1 MTETVVRNK
10 QKGRRVKT
18 EFKPFFYV
26 RFRVIIEMIVSD
38 VEFYKQIFCERK
50 QIVAV
55 ALILLSLLSIFNLT
69 GCGIKIS
76 AQDLTEGYE
85 PESVYKREP
94 DKAFIDSQTDF
105 SVNLFKITA
114 NNEGEN
120 ILISPLSVGLAL
132 AMTANGADSSY
143 VNSLDSGEK
152 YKVSIANSIWFRD
165 DENRLSVEKDFLQT
179 NANYY
184 SAQIYK
190 SPFDKKTA
198 RDINNWVKLH
208 TDKTI
213 DKIVDEIN
221 PNAVMYLINA
231 LAFDAEWEHVYE
243 KSDITNGTFTSY
255 GGEKQDTEMMIS
267 DEHLYLCDEKATGF
281 IKNYSGG
288 KYGFAALL
296 PNEGIDIYEYIQG
309 LTGEKL
315 QNTLD
320 SAKSSAVKTTMPKFS
335 YEYESSLNDALKK
348 LGMNSAF
355 DESKADFSKMG
366 KSSNGNLYISEVK
379 HKTFICVDE
388 RGTKAGAVTSVTIEN
403 GAEDPMSMYSVKLD
417 RPFVYMIIDNDTNLP
432 LFIGAVT
439 DIN

>member
-1 MTETVVRNK
+1 MKKHNK
-10 QKGRRVKT
+10 L
-18 EFKPFFYV
+18 
-26 RFRVIIEMIVSD
+26 
-38 VEFYKQIFCERK
+38 
-50 QIVAV
+50 VAA

-85 PESVYKREP
+85 PESVNKREP

-114 NNEGEN
+114 NNKGEN

-132 AMTANGADSSY
+132 AMTANGADNQTKSEMESLLCDGFGIQSLNEYFSSY

-190 SPFDKKTA
+190 TPFDKKTV

-255 GGEKQDTEMMIS
+255 GGEKQDTEMMTS
-267 DEHLYLCDEKATGF
+267 EERLYLCDENSTGF

-288 KYGFAALL
+288 KYSFAALL

-309 LTGEKL
+309 LTGERL

-320 SAKSSAVKTTMPKFS
+320 GAQASAVKATMPKFS

-388 RGTKAGAVTSVTIEN
+388 RGTKAGAVTSVAMDN
-403 GAEDPMSMYSVKLD
+403 GAADPMSMHSVKLD
-417 RPFVYMIIDNDTNLP
+417 RPFVYMIFDNDTNLP

>member
-1 MTETVVRNK
+1 MK
-10 QKGRRVKT
+10 KHK
-18 EFKPFFYV
+18 KL
-26 RFRVIIEMIVSD
+26 
-38 VEFYKQIFCERK
+38 
-50 QIVAV
+50 VAA

-69 GCGIKIS
+69 GCSIKIS

-105 SVNLFKITA
+105 SVNLFKVTA

-132 AMTANGADSSY
+132 AMTANGADNQTLSEMEALLCDGFGIQSLNEYFSSY

-184 SAQIYK
+184 PDQIYK
-190 SPFDKKTA
+190 TPFDKKTVS
-198 RDINNWVKLH
+198 DINNWVKLH

-255 GGEKQDTEMMIS
+255 GGEKQDTEMMTS
-267 DEHLYLCDEKATGF
+267 EERLYLCDENSTGF

-288 KYGFAALL
+288 KYSFAALL

-309 LTGEKL
+309 LTGERL
-315 QNTLD
+315 QNTFD
-320 SAKSSAVKTTMPKFS
+320 GAQASAVKATMPKFS

-366 KSSNGNLYISEVK
+366 KSSNGNIFISEVK

-388 RGTKAGAVTSVTIEN
+388 RGTKAGAVTSVAMDN
-403 GAEDPMSMYSVKLD
+403 GAADPMSMHSVKLD

>member
-1 MTETVVRNK
+1 MK
-10 QKGRRVKT
+10 KHKKL
-18 EFKPFFYV
+18 F
-26 RFRVIIEMIVSD
+26 
-38 VEFYKQIFCERK
+38 
-50 QIVAV
+50 AA

-69 GCGIKIS
+69 GCSIKIS

-85 PESVYKREP
+85 PESVNKREP
-94 DKAFIDSQTDF
+94 DKAFIDSQMDF
-105 SVNLFKITA
+105 SVNLFKVTA

-132 AMTANGADSSY
+132 AMTANGADNQTRSEMEALLCEGFGIQSLNEYFSSY

-190 SPFDKKTA
+190 SPFDKKTV

-208 TDKTI
+208 TDKMI
-213 DKIVDEIN
+213 DKIVDEIDQN
-221 PNAVMYLINA
+221 TVMYLINA

-255 GGEKQDTEMMIS
+255 GGEKQNTEMMIS
-267 DEHLYLCDEKATGF
+267 DERLYLCDENSTGF

-288 KYGFAALL
+288 KYSFAALL

-366 KSSNGNLYISEVK
+366 KSSNGNIYISEVK

-388 RGTKAGAVTSVTIEN
+388 RGTKAGAVTSVTMNESGSEPIF
-403 GAEDPMSMYSVKLD
+403 MYSVKLD

>member
-1 MTETVVRNK
+1 MKKHNK
-10 QKGRRVKT
+10 L
-18 EFKPFFYV
+18 
-26 RFRVIIEMIVSD
+26 
-38 VEFYKQIFCERK
+38 
-50 QIVAV
+50 VAA
-55 ALILLSLLSIFNLT
+55 ALILLSMLSIFNLT

-85 PESVYKREP
+85 PESVNKREP

-105 SVNLFKITA
+105 SVNLFKVTA

-132 AMTANGADSSY
+132 AMTANGADNQTLSEMEALLCDGFGIQSLNEYFSSY
-143 VNSLDSGEK
+143 VNSQDSGEK

-190 SPFDKKTA
+190 SPFDKKTV

-221 PNAVMYLINA
+221 PNTVMYLINA

-255 GGEKQDTEMMIS
+255 GGEKQDTEMMTS
-267 DEHLYLCDEKATGF
+267 EERLYLCDENSTGF

-288 KYGFAALL
+288 KYSFAALL

-309 LTGEKL
+309 LTGERL

-320 SAKSSAVKTTMPKFS
+320 GAQSSAVKATMPKFS
-335 YEYESSLNDALKK
+335 YEYESSLNDPLKK

-388 RGTKAGAVTSVTIEN
+388 RGTKAGAVTSVTMNEE
-403 GAEDPMSMYSVKLD
+403 GADPMSMYSVKLD

>member
-1 MTETVVRNK
+1 MKKHNK
-10 QKGRRVKT
+10 L
-18 EFKPFFYV
+18 
-26 RFRVIIEMIVSD
+26 
-38 VEFYKQIFCERK
+38 
-50 QIVAV
+50 VAA

-85 PESVYKREP
+85 PESVNKREP

-105 SVNLFKITA
+105 SVNLFKVTA

-132 AMTANGADSSY
+132 AMTANGADNQTLSEMEALLCDGFGIQSLNEYFSSY

-190 SPFDKKTA
+190 SPFDKKTV

-221 PNAVMYLINA
+221 PNTVMYLINA

-255 GGEKQDTEMMIS
+255 GGEKQDTEMMTS
-267 DEHLYLCDEKATGF
+267 EERLYLCDENSTGF

-288 KYGFAALL
+288 KYSFAALL

-309 LTGEKL
+309 LTGERL

-320 SAKSSAVKTTMPKFS
+320 GAQSSAVKATMPKFS
-335 YEYESSLNDALKK
+335 YEYESSLNDPLKK

-388 RGTKAGAVTSVTIEN
+388 RGTKAGAVTSVTMNEE
-403 GAEDPMSMYSVKLD
+403 GADPMSMYSVKLD

>member
-1 MTETVVRNK
+1 MKKHNK
-10 QKGRRVKT
+10 L
-18 EFKPFFYV
+18 
-26 RFRVIIEMIVSD
+26 
-38 VEFYKQIFCERK
+38 
-50 QIVAV
+50 VAA

-85 PESVYKREP
+85 PESVNKREP

-105 SVNLFKITA
+105 SVNLFKVTA

-132 AMTANGADSSY
+132 AMTANGADNQTKSEMESLLCDGFGIQSLNEYFSSY

-190 SPFDKKTA
+190 SPFDKKTV

-221 PNAVMYLINA
+221 PNTVMYLINA

-243 KSDITNGTFTSY
+243 KSDIINGTFTSY
-255 GGEKQDTEMMIS
+255 GGEKQDTEMMTS
-267 DEHLYLCDEKATGF
+267 EERLYLCDEKATGF

-320 SAKSSAVKTTMPKFS
+320 SAKSSAVKATMPKFS

-388 RGTKAGAVTSVTIEN
+388 RGTKAGAVTSVAMDN
-403 GAEDPMSMYSVKLD
+403 GAADPMSMHSVKLD

>member
-1 MTETVVRNK
+1 MK
-10 QKGRRVKT
+10 KHK
-18 EFKPFFYV
+18 KL
-26 RFRVIIEMIVSD
+26 
-38 VEFYKQIFCERK
+38 
-50 QIVAV
+50 VAA

-69 GCGIKIS
+69 GCSIKIS

-105 SVNLFKITA
+105 SVNLFKVTA

-132 AMTANGADSSY
+132 AMTANGADNQTLSEMEALLCDGFGIQSLNEYFSSY

-190 SPFDKKTA
+190 TPFDKKTVS
-198 RDINNWVKLH
+198 DINNWVKLH

-255 GGEKQDTEMMIS
+255 GGEKQDTEMMTS
-267 DEHLYLCDEKATGF
+267 EERLYLCDENSTGF

-288 KYGFAALL
+288 KYSFAALL

-309 LTGEKL
+309 LTGERL
-315 QNTLD
+315 QNTFD
-320 SAKSSAVKTTMPKFS
+320 GAQASAVKATMPKFS

-366 KSSNGNLYISEVK
+366 KSSNGNIFISEVK

-388 RGTKAGAVTSVTIEN
+388 RGTKAGAVTSVAMDN
-403 GAEDPMSMYSVKLD
+403 GAADPMSMHSVKLD